1 MKNHTLRIRSHRGAD
16 RLLRRW
22 IYSTLLI
29 FALLL
34 VACAQTPITPVK
46 PMGPLRGEVPN
57 DVPPPNLNISSD
69 PVTLDVWL
77 DLDFVATDPL
87 FREMAEDFE
96 RAYPNVNVN
105 IQAFVSE
112 SIPGKVRAA
121 LQVGDPPDLVQGH
134 VFAMAAQGF
143 AEPLDDL
150 WGEWG
155 AEADF
160 MPQAVGEVTWDGKKY
175 GVPLDIYTLVLIYNK
190 AHFEEAGLPYPD
202 AGYTWRQF
210 TEDAATLTHADGSRY
225 GLGFTV
231 EPWYVFAWLAEA
243 GGDVMAGDPF
253 IGYRFTLDDPN
264 NIEALRFLT
273 SMARDGYGPLPTSR
287 PRDYEDPRKLFL
299 NGQIAMFF
307 GTPWDIHIIQTQS
320 PDFPLGVTELPETPA
335 GAGAASALGSTG
347 LFVPRGARHRQV
359 AFEFMKWATSDRYA
373 LPMARRLGRY
383 PGRVWL
389 QTAPHFAGDPLL
401 KPFLIQLDAARPYH
415 LDAFPEVERAF
426 ADAIKAAFYGADPAD
441 ALHAAQEQAS
451 RASRQSAGG

>member
-1 MKNHTLRIRSHRGAD
+1 MMRHIH
-16 RLLRRW
+16 LLRLFLAFVF
-22 IYSTLLI
+22 LLT
-29 FALLL
+29 
-34 VACAQTPITPVK
+34 ACTQNPIA
-46 PMGPLRGEVPN
+46 PLQETRG
-57 DVPPPNLNISSD
+57 DVPPPNLNIPSD
-69 PVTLDVWL
+69 PITLDVWL

-87 FREMAEDFE
+87 FREMADDFE
-96 RAYPNVNVN
+96 RAYPNVTVN
-105 IQAFVSE
+105 IRAFVRE
-112 SIPGKVRAA
+112 TIPGKVRAA

-143 AEPLDDL
+143 AAPLDDL
-150 WGEWG
+150 WAGWG
-155 AEADF
+155 AEANF
-160 MPQAVGEVTWDGKKY
+160 MPQAMNEVTWDRVKY

-210 TEDAATLTHADGSRY
+210 ADDAATLTRPGGLRY
-225 GLGFTV
+225 GVGFTV

-264 NIEALRFLT
+264 NIEALRYLT
-273 SMARDGYGPLPTSR
+273 SMARSGYGPLPTSR

-299 NGQIAMFF
+299 NNRVAMFF
-307 GTPWDIHIIQTQS
+307 GTPWDIHYIRTHS

-359 AFEFMKWATSDRYA
+359 AFEFVKWATSDRYA

-383 PGRVWL
+383 PARTWL
-389 QTAPHFAGDPLL
+389 QKTPHFAGDPLL
-401 KPFLIQLDAARPYH
+401 KPFLLQLDAARPYH

-426 ADAIKAAFYGADPAD
+426 ADAIKAAFYGTDPAA
-441 ALHAAQEQAS
+441 ALHAAQEQANQL
-451 RASRQSAGG
+451 RQSASAGQ

>member
-1 MKNHTLRIRSHRGAD
+1 MMRHIHRVSSLRGRVGK
-16 RLLRRW
+16 LL
-22 IYSTLLI
+22 LA

-34 VACAQTPITPVK
+34 TACTQNPMAPAQEAQ
-46 PMGPLRGEVPN
+46 G
-57 DVPPPNLNISSD
+57 DVPLPNPSIPSN
-69 PVTLDVWL
+69 PATLDVWF

-87 FREMAEDFE
+87 FREMTDDFE
-96 RAYPNVNVN
+96 HAYPNVTVN
-105 IQAFVSE
+105 IQAFVRE
-112 SIPGKVRAA
+112 TIPGKVRAA
-121 LQVGDPPDLVQGH
+121 LQVGNPPDLVQGH

-150 WGEWG
+150 WAEWG
-155 AEADF
+155 AEANF
-160 MPQAVGEVTWDGKKY
+160 MPQAMDEVTWDRVKY

-190 AHFEEAGLPYPD
+190 AHFKEAGLRYPD
-202 AGYTWRQF
+202 ASYTWRQF
-210 TEDAATLTHADGSRY
+210 AEDAAALTRADGSRY

-264 NIEALRFLT
+264 NIEALRYLT
-273 SMARDGYGPLPTSR
+273 TMARSGYGPLPTSR

-299 NGQIAMFF
+299 NNQVAMFF
-307 GTPWDIHIIQTQS
+307 GTPGDIHYIRTHS
-320 PDFPLGVTELPETPA
+320 PDFPLGVIELPETPA

-383 PGRVWL
+383 PARTWL
-389 QTAPHFAGDPLL
+389 QTAPHFAGDLLL
-401 KPFLIQLDAARPYH
+401 KPFLLQLDAARPYH

-426 ADAIKAAFYGADPAD
+426 ADAIKAAFYGADPAV
-441 ALHAAQEQAS
+441 ALRAAQEQANQFS
-451 RASRQSAGG
+451 QQSASPGQ